1 MMSSEAKI
9 THDQRSTA
17 TLPTGV
23 APSLGSRPLLGRTSQ
38 DLSLHWSNTFRSAPL
53 RHGRGVGPLSANLP
67 LRSPASPLGVNH
79 RITANTALQ
88 LAASAL

>member
-23 APSLGSRPLLGRTSQ
+23 APSLGSRPQVSTAPTLQICTTASWAGEWVLYRQTFPYAR
-38 DLSLHWSNTFRSAPL
+38 LHS
-53 RHGRGVGPLSANLP
+53 
-67 LRSPASPLGVNH
+67 SPGVNH